1 MTTPT
6 LIELV
11 DSALSTQTQY
21 ALQPCRY
28 RTGVAKK
35 AKMALLDALEAQAA
49 EIERLTQDRD
59 EWKQSTIDANT
70 NARSEE
76 AKRRAMQDERD
87 TLKAELAAL
96 KAQPTEPAPSMA
108 GEPIGPA
115 RRRKRMVTV
124 KDTVLSLMAHN
135 DDPGY
140 WSSSSY
146 RDCWLEGYRA
156 GARAI
161 EAAHGITQ
169 GEKV

>member
-6 LIELV
+6 LIERLRNTPNWQRESYGDWKQGTV
-11 DSALSTQTQY
+11 HYDRAPFE
-21 ALQPCRY
+21 AA
-28 RTGVAKK
+28 G
-35 AKMALLDALEAQAA
+35 ALEAQAA

-108 GEPIGPA
+108 GEREPL
-115 RRRKRMVTV
+115 T
-124 KDTVLSLMAHN
+124 
-135 DDPGY
+135 
-140 WSSSSY
+140 
-146 RDCWLEGYRA
+146 LEKIADLNCVSIDRLDYDVFELDQESVIDF
-156 GARAI
+156 ARAV